1 VYEDPG
7 SITTLVNDIARG
19 GARKGHP
26 MVERLQAE
34 LESLARAR
42 MRTLGKDSEIRTGD
56 LVNEAY
62 LKLFAGGADLSW
74 ENRRHFFGAAS
85 RAMQQI
91 IIDLARRLDVR
102 RSHGMRVAVPIE
114 SAETPTQTL
123 PLPVL
128 LQLLDALDQTDT
140 VAGEVLRMR
149 IFAGLS
155 VAEAAQV
162 LGIPLRTAQRKWT
175 IGRGLARAW
184 LAERMD
190 HR

>member
-1 VYEDPG
+1 MYEDPG

-19 GARKGHP
+19 GARKGDP

>member
-1 VYEDPG
+1 MAEEPG

-19 GARKGHP
+19 GASKGDP
-26 MVERLQAE
+26 KVERLQKE

-42 MRTLGKDSEIRTGD
+42 MRTLSKDSEIRTGD

-62 LKLFAGGADLSW
+62 LKLFTGGAGVSW
-74 ENRRHFFGAAS
+74 ESRRHFFGAAS

-91 IIDLARRLDVR
+91 IVDLARRLDVR
-102 RSHGMRVAVPIE
+102 RAHGMRVAVPIE
-114 SAETPTQTL
+114 SADTPTQTL

-128 LQLLDALDQTDT
+128 LQLLDALDQTDA